1 MINRQR
7 QSTAY
12 DEWIGRCE
20 ETIKAFLLASNIEV
34 DTVAGEKARNHTP
47 SARKNHPSVR
57 INKPSSRNDHPSARK
72 SKNHPSFHI
81 SHCLSLCPLSMEL
94 FCIFYALF
102 PDILSNPEYQN
113 WMDVITFQQVEVTNQ
128 EKENLKPVQ
137 SIPTAF
143 KEETEEE
150 LQMQETKKKN
160 NRKKTALLMGQLH
173 DDMMFLDKIA
183 NHPALQKNILIL
195 KEEDGKAPQ
204 KDIDKV

>member
-1 MINRQR
+1 M
-7 QSTAY
+7 
-12 DEWIGRCE
+12 
-20 ETIKAFLLASNIEV
+20 K
-34 DTVAGEKARNHTP
+34 
-47 SARKNHPSVR
+47 
-57 INKPSSRNDHPSARK
+57 
-72 SKNHPSFHI
+72 
-81 SHCLSLCPLSMEL
+81 L

-113 WMDVITFQQVEVTNQ
+113 WMDVITFQQVEVTSQ

-204 KDIDKV
+204 KDIDKVKHFPSKNQGLPYTIYNLQALREIRGAATDGLQFLEVRKNFWETSEPPIKEVKRKTLKRSRSEQNSRRKIVEDNNISMLVT

>member
-1 MINRQR
+1 
-7 QSTAY
+7 
-12 DEWIGRCE
+12 
-20 ETIKAFLLASNIEV
+20 
-34 DTVAGEKARNHTP
+34 
-47 SARKNHPSVR
+47 
-57 INKPSSRNDHPSARK
+57 
-72 SKNHPSFHI
+72 
-81 SHCLSLCPLSMEL
+81 
-94 FCIFYALF
+94 
-102 PDILSNPEYQN
+102 
-113 WMDVITFQQVEVTNQ
+113 MDVITFQQVEVTSQ

-137 SIPTAF
+137 TIPTAF

-204 KDIDKV
+204 KDIDKVDITFPIQKSKTSIYVPANIFDTFYVLPSRH

>member
-1 MINRQR
+1 M
-7 QSTAY
+7 
-12 DEWIGRCE
+12 
-20 ETIKAFLLASNIEV
+20 
-34 DTVAGEKARNHTP
+34 
-47 SARKNHPSVR
+47 
-57 INKPSSRNDHPSARK
+57 
-72 SKNHPSFHI
+72 
-81 SHCLSLCPLSMEL
+81 
-94 FCIFYALF
+94 F

-113 WMDVITFQQVEVTNQ
+113 WMDVITFQQVEVTSQ

-137 SIPTAF
+137 TIPTAF

>member
-1 MINRQR
+1 
-7 QSTAY
+7 
-12 DEWIGRCE
+12 
-20 ETIKAFLLASNIEV
+20 
-34 DTVAGEKARNHTP
+34 
-47 SARKNHPSVR
+47 
-57 INKPSSRNDHPSARK
+57 
-72 SKNHPSFHI
+72 
-81 SHCLSLCPLSMEL
+81 
-94 FCIFYALF
+94 
-102 PDILSNPEYQN
+102 
-113 WMDVITFQQVEVTNQ
+113 MDVITFQQVEVTSQ

-137 SIPTAF
+137 TIPTAF

-204 KDIDKV
+204 KDIDKVKHFPSKNQKLPSTSKYLIHFMFYHLGTEGNTGSRNGRFAVFGGSEELLGDLRAAHQRGEEENTEEVEI